1 MATEEDKMTKA
12 EGQGFLES
20 LLNNKLRIHT
30 TDERMF
36 WGDFKCTDPDRNI
49 VLAHT
54 YEYRQP
60 SAQQVAKAAQKAG
73 TDAKSIKLDMMHRYL
88 GLIVVPGE
96 HIVRIEKEDFDRRG
110 QSSAAPGMGRKRR
123 IRISLLVNQD
133 STVRPTGGET
143 GGHDIP
149 RPPRQRQREIRSGY
163 DGSGGI
169 RNNRDR
175 WLPGADMRGRR
186 DQGPMGGPIPFYGS
200 RNSILLSVS
209 FPVDGSSGP
218 CAAVASATAVE
229 TSKVRGH
236 DTKG

>member
-36 WGDFKCTDPDRNI
+36 WGDFKCTDPVGETIPNIPLPFLLLARSGDQPKLIQILFQDRNI

-96 HIVRIEKEDFDRRG
+96 HIVRIEKEDFDERR
-110 QSSAAPGMGRKRR
+110 QSSAASGMGRKRR
-123 IRISLLVNQD
+123 IKISLLVNQD
-133 STVRPTGGET
+133 STVRPPPHRWGKRR
-143 GGHDIP
+143 P
-149 RPPRQRQREIRSGY
+149 RHTEVIATATATA
-163 DGSGGI
+163 
-169 RNNRDR
+169 RNSLWVR
-175 WLPGADMRGRR
+175 WLRR
-186 DQGPMGGPIPFYGS
+186 Y
-200 RNSILLSVS
+200 L
-209 FPVDGSSGP
+209 
-218 CAAVASATAVE
+218 E
-229 TSKVRGH
+229 
-236 DTKG
+236 